1 MRLTCRT
8 TMLAK
13 KMPNTAQKEIND
25 MVAPGLST
33 TMKSI
38 RLNISPSS
46 APASK
51 PLSAAQ
57 VMRALPDLGGTPA
70 LGNVAQAV
78 SATSSLA
85 GAPPLVRKYNP
96 SSMFKPAISQKVG
109 WCPISGIRINW
120 QASTPLHAPI
130 VFHAYRAEGRRPF
143 LGIER
148 KISHSKG
155 KVTPM
160 NRQGRK
166 RLIVAIDPWASW

>member
-1 MRLTCRT
+1 MCRT
-8 TMLAK
+8 IMLAR
-13 KMPNTAQKEIND
+13 KMPSTAQKEIND

-57 VMRALPDLGGTPA
+57 AMRALPDLGGTPA

-85 GAPPLVRKYNP
+85 GAPPLARKYNP
-96 SSMFKPAISQKVG
+96 NSMFKPAISQKVG
-109 WCPISGIRINW
+109 WCPISGIRMNW

-130 VFHAYRAEGRRPF
+130 VFHAYRTEGRRPF

-166 RLIVAIDPWASW
+166 RLIAAMAPWAI